1 LPRIYF
7 NLKNEYLTKGTL
19 EGFGDF
25 EVKEQVILTLRYA
38 DDLVLRA
45 EEETVIQSMID
56 KLIETGRF
64 YGMKMNVE

>member
-1 LPRIYF
+1 
-7 NLKNEYLTKGTL
+7 LKNEYLTTGTS

-25 EVKEQVILTLRYA
+25 KVKEQVILTLRYA
-38 DDLVLRA
+38 DELVLRA

-64 YGMKMNVE
+64 YGMEMNVE